1 MPNRNNVTTES
12 FRNIFIGF
20 KSTHKHFLIFSNWV
34 QDPDVKLVGDKTP
47 MDQAEDIY
55 SGQESCSL
63 MIISNVSRALQLCT
77 TTDKRFLGKEFYI
90 IPHVSTAFLV
100 A

>member
-34 QDPDVKLVGDKTP
+34 QDPDVKLVGDKTLDGP
-47 MDQAEDIY
+47 GRRY
-55 SGQESCSL
+55 L
-63 MIISNVSRALQLCT
+63 LRTRKLQPY
-77 TTDKRFLGKEFYI
+77 DY
-90 IPHVSTAFLV
+90 
-100 A
+100 